1 MRSIFIKGKLR
12 PISFI
17 PVLLILIGII
27 MFMASLQTIINISVD
42 SRLDYL
48 ESQKSIS
55 QHTDTNTVPLIAL
68 HGVTTKEM
76 VQDYQNEIKE
86 AEMLSYYKNDK
97 QVEISRGT
105 RQYKSLGI
113 FKISHYCPCVL
124 CCGKTDGKTSS
135 GTDATANRTIAVDTD
150 IIALGSAVVIQGK
163 PYIAEDIGGGINVNE
178 IDIFVD
184 SHEHA
189 KELGVIY
196 KEVFIKL

>member
-1 MRSIFIKGKLR
+1 MRSIFLRGKLR

-17 PVLLILIGII
+17 PVLLLLIGII
-27 MFMASLQTIINISVD
+27 MFVASLQTIINISVD

-48 ESQKSIS
+48 EYQDSIKPV
-55 QHTDTNTVPLIAL
+55 TMPLIAPY
-68 HGVTTKEM
+68 GIITREM
-76 VQDYQNEIKE
+76 VLEYQNERKAVE
-86 AEMLSYYKNDK
+86 NLLYYKHDN

-113 FKISHYCPCVL
+113 FKISHYCPCEI
-124 CCGKTDGKTSS
+124 CCGKTDGITSS
-135 GTDATANRTIAVDTD
+135 GTNATANRTIAVDTD

-163 PYIAEDIGGGINVNE
+163 QYIAEDIGGGINVKE

-184 SHEHA
+184 SHQYA

-196 KEVFIKL
+196 KEVFIKLQP

>member
-1 MRSIFIKGKLR
+1 MRSIFIRGKLR

-17 PVLLILIGII
+17 PLLLIIIGII
-27 MFMASLQTIINISVD
+27 LICISLQAIINISVD
-42 SRLDYL
+42 HRLDYL
-48 ESQKSIS
+48 ENRATKVENAPYSVLNSDVVQ
-55 QHTDTNTVPLIAL
+55 
-68 HGVTTKEM
+68 TT
-76 VQDYQNEIKE
+76 QDEIKQPE
-86 AEMLSYYKNDK
+86 NLSYIANNEK
-97 QVEISRGT
+97 VEITRGT

-113 FKISHYCPCVL
+113 FKISHYCPCVI
-124 CCGKTDGKTSS
+124 CCGKTDGITSS

-150 IIALGSAVVIQGK
+150 IIALGSVIVIQGK
-163 PYIAEDIGGGINVNE
+163 LYIAEDVGGGIEVNE

>member
-1 MRSIFIKGKLR
+1 MRSMFIRGKVR
-12 PISFI
+12 PISFL
-17 PVLLILIGII
+17 PLLFILIGII
-27 MFMASLQTIINISVD
+27 LICITLQAIINISVD

-48 ESQKSIS
+48 ENR
-55 QHTDTNTVPLIAL
+55 NTEVENAPHSVLNSD
-68 HGVTTKEM
+68 VVQTTQEG
-76 VQDYQNEIKE
+76 IKQPE
-86 AEMLSYYKNDK
+86 SLSYIANNEK
-97 QVEISRGT
+97 VEISRGT

-113 FKISHYCPCVL
+113 FKISHYCPCVI
-124 CCGKTDGKTSS
+124 CCGKTDGITSS

-150 IIALGSAVVIQGK
+150 IIALGSTIVIQGK
-163 PYIAEDIGGGINVNE
+163 PYIAEDVGGGINVKE

>member
-1 MRSIFIKGKLR
+1 MRSIFIRGKIR

-17 PVLLILIGII
+17 PVLLLLIGII
-27 MFMASLQTIINISVD
+27 IFVASLQTIINISVD

-48 ESQKSIS
+48 KYQDSIKP
-55 QHTDTNTVPLIAL
+55 VAMPLIAPY
-68 HGVTTKEM
+68 GIITKEM
-76 VQDYQNEIKE
+76 VVEYQNEKKAVE
-86 AEMLSYYKNDK
+86 NLLYYKNDK
-97 QVEISRGT
+97 DVEISRGT

-124 CCGKTDGKTSS
+124 CCGKTDGITNS

-150 IIALGSAVVIQGK
+150 IIALGSTIVIQGK
-163 PYIAEDIGGGINVNE
+163 LYIAEDVGGGIKVNE